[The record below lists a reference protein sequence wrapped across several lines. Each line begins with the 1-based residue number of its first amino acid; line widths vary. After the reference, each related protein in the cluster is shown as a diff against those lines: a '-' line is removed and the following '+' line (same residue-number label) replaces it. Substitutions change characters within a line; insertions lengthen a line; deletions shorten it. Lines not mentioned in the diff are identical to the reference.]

1 MDFEF
6 DKNKYR
12 IDDKKTKIIIDCD
25 PGVDDSACLVY
36 ALFDENVDLKLITT
50 VTGNVNVDLTTRNAL
65 HLLDLLNV
73 DVPVAKGANSALK
86 RVSPTA
92 EGIHQAS
99 GFGGYIPPD
108 TTKRKVVEV
117 DAVEAMYQT
126 IMAGDGDIVPV
137 LLGPQTNMANLLA
150 HHPDVKAKIPK
161 IMMMGGA
168 PYGNPDYPEHI
179 SFNLSSDPDA
189 FKMVLES
196 GIPLVMIPSIMGR
209 EWAHLTEDFIERI
222 SKINDIGKL
231 LSIAYSKYFEPK
243 YLPEKRV
250 TTNDSCTLFALIYPK
265 MFKFAKVNAS
275 VDTNEFFGR
284 TIIDFTEDGKID
296 FACGIDRQAFLDLLI
311 DELHKLDHVK
321 FTIE

>member
-1 MDFEF
+1 MDSKF
-6 DKNKYR
+6 DKNLYR
-12 IDDKKTKIIIDCD
+12 LDDKKAKIIIDCD
-25 PGVDDSACLVY
+25 PGVDDTACLVY

-50 VTGNVNVDLTTRNAL
+50 VVGNVSVDLTTRNAL

-73 DVPVAKGANSALK
+73 DVPVAKGACCALK

-92 EGIHQAS
+92 EFIHQAD
-99 GFGGYIPPD
+99 GFGGYVPPK
-108 TTKRKVVEV
+108 TTNRKPIDI

-137 LLGPQTNMANLLA
+137 LLGPQTNMANLLTI
-150 HHPDVKAKIPK
+150 HPDVKSKIPK
-161 IMMMGGA
+161 IVMMGGA

-189 FKMVLES
+189 FKVVLES

-209 EWAHLTEDFIERI
+209 EWAHLSEDFVE
-222 SKINDIGKL
+222 SLKKINDVGKL
-231 LSIAYSKYFEPK
+231 LSTAYSKYYEPK

-250 TTNDSCTLFALIYPK
+250 TTNDSCTFFAHVYPK
-265 MFKFAKVNAS
+265 MFKFIKAKAT
-275 VDTNEFFGR
+275 VDTEKFFGR
-284 TIIDFTEDGKID
+284 TIIDFTDDGNIN
-296 FACGIDRQAFLDLLI
+296 FACAVNREAFLNLLI
-311 DELHKLDHVK
+311 DELHKLDHIK